1 MERKKEKSGLTF
13 RQLKEMVGSGT
24 GHKMP
29 TARQLKDS
37 GEEPVAVREIGPDG
51 SLSVYPNGYAVY
63 SNGSG
68 TTVVSI
74 GECGEYTYRF
84 HDGEDGLPTESSIV
98 LDGDDWSVAVALKGE
113 EQIEANLMNRKGDR
127 KGSRQYE
134 EDWEHI
140 RVEEEMPDVLEA
152 VIQKDMLSELMDCL
166 TDRQREIVTAYF
178 FDELTQQQIA
188 DKLGV
193 SQSTVKITL
202 DRGLTNLKK
211 NFSKIF

>member
-37 GEEPVAVREIGPDG
+37 GEEPVVVREIGPDG

-98 LDGDDWSVAVALKGE
+98 LDGDDWSIAVALKGE

-127 KGSRQYE
+127 KGNRQYG

-152 VIQKDMLSELMDCL
+152 VIQKDMLSELLDCL
-166 TDRQREIVTAYF
+166 TDRQREVVTAYF

-193 SQSTVKITL
+193 SHQAVDNIL
-202 DRGLTNLKK
+202 RQALKK
-211 NFSKIF
+211 IKKFFV

>member
-37 GEEPVAVREIGPDG
+37 GEEPVAVREIGADG

-63 SNGSG
+63 SNASG

-127 KGSRQYE
+127 KGSRQYG

-152 VIQKDMLSELMDCL
+152 VIQKDMLSELLDCL
-166 TDRQREIVTAYF
+166 TDRQREVVTAYF
-178 FDELTQQQIA
+178 FDEFTQQQIA

-193 SQSTVKITL
+193 GRRTVTTMIERSLEKLRKNI
-202 DRGLTNLKK
+202 K
-211 NFSKIF
+211 NF

>member
-13 RQLKEMVGSGT
+13 RQLQEMVGNGT
-24 GHKMP
+24 GHKTP
-29 TARQLKDS
+29 TARQLRES

-51 SLSVYPNGYAVY
+51 SLSVYPGGYAVY

-84 HDGEDGLPTESSIV
+84 HDGEDGLPTESRLL
-98 LDGDDWSVAVALKGE
+98 LDGDDWSVVVALKGE

-140 RVEEEMPDVLEA
+140 RVEEETPDVLDA
-152 VIQKDMLSELMDCL
+152 IVQRDMLSELLDCL
-166 TDRQREIVTAYF
+166 TERQREVITAYF
-178 FDELTQQQIA
+178 FDGLTQQQIA
-188 DKLGV
+188 DKLGIAHQV
-193 SQSTVKITL
+193 V
-202 DRGLTNLKK
+202 DRILKAALKK
-211 NFSKIF
+211 MKKIS

>member
-1 MERKKEKSGLTF
+1 MERKKDKSGLTF
-13 RQLKEMVGSGT
+13 RQLREMVGNGA
-24 GHKMP
+24 GHKTP
-29 TARQLKDS
+29 TARQLRES

-51 SLSVYPNGYAVY
+51 GLSVYPGGYAVY

-74 GECGEYTYRF
+74 GECGEYTYQF
-84 HDGEDGLPTESSIV
+84 HDGEDGLPTESRLL

-140 RVEEEMPDVLEA
+140 RVEEEAPDVLDA
-152 VIQKDMLSELMDCL
+152 IIQRDMLSELLGCL
-166 TDRQREIVTAYF
+166 TERQCEVVTAYF
-178 FDELTQQQIA
+178 FDGLTQQQIA
-188 DKLGV
+188 DKLGIAK
-193 SQSTVKITL
+193 QSVNE
-202 DRGLTNLKK
+202 NLKAAIKKMKKISK
-211 NFSKIF
+211 NF

>member
-13 RQLKEMVGSGT
+13 RQLREIVRNGAGYKT
-24 GHKMP
+24 P
-29 TARQLKDS
+29 TARQLRES

-51 SLSVYPNGYAVY
+51 SLSVYPGGYAVY

-74 GECGEYTYRF
+74 GECGEYTYQF
-84 HDGEDGLPTESSIV
+84 HDGEDGLPTESRLL
-98 LDGDDWSVAVALKGE
+98 LDGDDWSIAVALKGE

-134 EDWEHI
+134 DDWEHI
-140 RVEEEMPDVLEA
+140 RVEEEVPDVLDA
-152 VIQKDMLSELMDCL
+152 IIQMDMLSELLACL
-166 TDRQREIVTAYF
+166 TERQREVVTAYF
-178 FDELTQQQIA
+178 FDGLTQQQIA

-193 SQSTVKITL
+193 SHQAVDNILKQALKKI
-202 DRGLTNLKK
+202 KK
-211 NFSKIF
+211 NFA

>member
-13 RQLKEMVGSGT
+13 RQLKEMVGSGM
-24 GHKMP
+24 GNRLP

-98 LDGDDWSVAVALKGE
+98 LDGDDWSIAVALKGE

-127 KGSRQYE
+127 KGSRQYG

-152 VIQKDMLSELMDCL
+152 VIKKDMLSELMDCL
-166 TDRQREIVTAYF
+166 TDRQREVVTAYF

-193 SQSTVKITL
+193 SHQAVDNIL
-202 DRGLTNLKK
+202 RQALKK
-211 NFSKIF
+211 IKKFFV

>member
-13 RQLKEMVGSGT
+13 RQLQEMVGNGT
-24 GHKMP
+24 GHKIP
-29 TARQLKDS
+29 TARQLRES

-51 SLSVYPNGYAVY
+51 SLSVYPGGYAVY

-84 HDGEDGLPTESSIV
+84 HDGEDGLPTESRLL
-98 LDGDDWSVAVALKGE
+98 LDGDDWSVVVALKGE

-140 RVEEEMPDVLEA
+140 RVEEETPDVLDA
-152 VIQKDMLSELMDCL
+152 IVQRDMLSELLDCL
-166 TDRQREIVTAYF
+166 TERQREVITAYF
-178 FDELTQQQIA
+178 FDGLTQQQIA
-188 DKLGV
+188 DKLGIAHQV
-193 SQSTVKITL
+193 V
-202 DRGLTNLKK
+202 DRILKAALKK
-211 NFSKIF
+211 MKKIS

>member
-37 GEEPVAVREIGPDG
+37 GEAPVAVREIGPDG

-84 HDGEDGLPTESSIV
+84 HDGEDGLPTESRLL

-127 KGSRQYE
+127 KGNRQYE

-166 TDRQREIVTAYF
+166 TDRQREVVTAYF

-193 SQSTVKITL
+193 GRRTVTTMIERSLEKL
-202 DRGLTNLKK
+202 RKNMK
-211 NFSKIF
+211 NF

>member
-13 RQLKEMVGSGT
+13 RQLREMVGNGT
-24 GHKMP
+24 GHKTP
-29 TARQLKDS
+29 TARQLRES

-51 SLSVYPNGYAVY
+51 SLSVYPGGYAVY

-74 GECGEYTYRF
+74 GECGEYTYQF
-84 HDGEDGLPTESSIV
+84 HDGEDGLPAESRLH
-98 LDGDDWSVAVALKGE
+98 LDGDDWSVAVVLKGE

-140 RVEEEMPDVLEA
+140 RVEEEAPDVLDA
-152 VIQKDMLSELMDCL
+152 IIQRNMLSELLDCL
-166 TDRQREIVTAYF
+166 TERQREVIMSYF
-178 FDELTQQQIA
+178 FDGLTQQQIA
-188 DKLGV
+188 DKLGIGRR
-193 SQSTVKITL
+193 TVTTTIERSLEKLRKNI
-202 DRGLTNLKK
+202 K
-211 NFSKIF
+211 NF

>member
-1 MERKKEKSGLTF
+1 MERKKEKPGLTF
-13 RQLKEMVGSGT
+13 RQLREMVGNGA
-24 GHKMP
+24 GHKTP

-51 SLSVYPNGYAVY
+51 SLSVYPGGYAVY

-84 HDGEDGLPTESSIV
+84 HDGEDGLPTESRLL

-140 RVEEEMPDVLEA
+140 RVEEEAPDVLDA
-152 VIQKDMLSELMDCL
+152 IIQRNMLSELLDCL
-166 TDRQREIVTAYF
+166 TERQREVIMAYF
-178 FDELTQQQIA
+178 FDGLTQQQIA
-188 DKLGV
+188 DKLGIGRR
-193 SQSTVKITL
+193 TVTTTIERSLEKLRKNI
-202 DRGLTNLKK
+202 K
-211 NFSKIF
+211 NF

>member
-37 GEEPVAVREIGPDG
+37 GEEPVVVREIGPDG

-98 LDGDDWSVAVALKGE
+98 LDGDDWSIAVALKGE
-113 EQIEANLMNRKGDR
+113 EQIETNLMNRKGDR
-127 KGSRQYE
+127 KGNRQYE

-188 DKLGV
+188 DKLG
-193 SQSTVKITL
+193 ITQQVT
-202 DRGLTNLKK
+202 DRILKAALKK
-211 NFSKIF
+211 MKKIF

>member
-1 MERKKEKSGLTF
+1 MERRKEKPGLTF
-13 RQLKEMVGSGT
+13 RQLREMVGSGT

-29 TARQLKDS
+29 TARQLKNS

-51 SLSVYPNGYAVY
+51 SLSVYPGGYAVY

-84 HDGEDGLPTESSIV
+84 HDGEDGLPTESRLL
-98 LDGDDWSVAVALKGE
+98 LDGDDWSIAVALKGE

-127 KGSRQYE
+127 RGSRQYKD
-134 EDWEHI
+134 DWEHI
-140 RVEEEMPDVLEA
+140 RVEEELPDVLA
-152 VIQKDMLSELMDCL
+152 IVQRDMLSELLDCL
-166 TDRQREIVTAYF
+166 TERQREVVTSYF

-188 DKLGV
+188 DKLGISKPAV
-193 SQSTVKITL
+193 NKTIKSAL
-202 DRGLTNLKK
+202 FAMRK
-211 NFSKIF
+211 NF

>member
-1 MERKKEKSGLTF
+1 MERRKEKPGLTF
-13 RQLKEMVGSGT
+13 RQLREMVGNGT
-24 GHKMP
+24 GHKTP

-51 SLSVYPNGYAVY
+51 SLSVYPGGYAVY

-84 HDGEDGLPTESSIV
+84 HDGEDGLPTESRLL
-98 LDGDDWSVAVALKGE
+98 LDGDDWSIAVALKGE
-113 EQIEANLMNRKGDR
+113 EQIEANIMNRKGDR
-127 KGSRQYE
+127 RGSRQYE
-134 EDWEHI
+134 DDWEHV
-140 RVEEEMPDVLEA
+140 RVEEELPDVLEA
-152 VIQKDMLSELMDCL
+152 IVQRDMLSELLDCL
-166 TDRQREIVTAYF
+166 TERQREVVTSYF

-193 SQSTVKITL
+193 SQQAIDNTMRQAIKK
-202 DRGLTNLKK
+202 LKK
-211 NFSKIF
+211 YFS

>member
-13 RQLKEMVGSGT
+13 RQLKEMVGSGM
-24 GHKMP
+24 GHRPP

-84 HDGEDGLPTESSIV
+84 HDGEDGLPIESRLL

-140 RVEEEMPDVLEA
+140 RVEELLDMLEA
-152 VIQKDMLSELMDCL
+152 IVQRDMLSELMDCL
-166 TDRQREIVTAYF
+166 TDRQREVITAYF

-193 SQSTVKITL
+193 SQQAVDSIL
-202 DRGLTNLKK
+202 RQALKK
-211 NFSKIF
+211 MKKNSL

>member
-13 RQLKEMVGSGT
+13 RQLKEMVGSGM
-24 GHKMP
+24 GHRTP

-84 HDGEDGLPTESSIV
+84 HDGEDGLTTESRLL
-98 LDGDDWSVAVALKGE
+98 LDGDDWSIAVALKGE

-140 RVEEEMPDVLEA
+140 WVEEEMPDVLEA
-152 VIQKDMLSELMDCL
+152 VIQRDMLSELMDCL
-166 TDRQREIVTAYF
+166 TDRQREVVTAYF

-188 DKLGV
+188 DKLEISKPAVNKAINGAL
-193 SQSTVKITL
+193 SAM
-202 DRGLTNLKK
+202 RK
-211 NFSKIF
+211 NKNI